1 MSVRIKP
8 YRLLLFTSNRFNYA
22 QVLRK
27 VRRCRGYSLRSVID
41 VGAFQH
47 ACFTPYIMLSSLYYF
62 SPLQQDGHIM
72 CSASTIEKDIKN
84 KLASVSQSASN
95 KEAGALVGSL
105 IAERALGAGITG
117 VEWNPKQS
125 GQRYHGRI
133 KAIVDAMRKSGL
145 PLI

>member
-1 MSVRIKP
+1 
-8 YRLLLFTSNRFNYA
+8 
-22 QVLRK
+22 
-27 VRRCRGYSLRSVID
+27 
-41 VGAFQH
+41 
-47 ACFTPYIMLSSLYYF
+47 
-62 SPLQQDGHIM
+62 M